1 MKFIEVTSLPDKKRS
16 KPAGYKS
23 IRYFIEEFISSGVK
37 YAKVMYDKCDYTH
50 NRACVSA
57 LRKSIK
63 TQSLPIRLQEIN
75 TDIYL
80 IRKDLEG

>member
-1 MKFIEVTSLPDKKRS
+1 MKFIEVTTLPLKKRS

-23 IRYFIEEFISSGVK
+23 IRYFVEEFLASGVK
-37 YAKVMYDKCDYTH
+37 YAKVLYDKADYTH

-57 LRKSIK
+57 LRKAIK
-63 TQSLPIRLQEIN
+63 TQSLPVRLQEIN

-80 IRKDLEG
+80 IRKDM